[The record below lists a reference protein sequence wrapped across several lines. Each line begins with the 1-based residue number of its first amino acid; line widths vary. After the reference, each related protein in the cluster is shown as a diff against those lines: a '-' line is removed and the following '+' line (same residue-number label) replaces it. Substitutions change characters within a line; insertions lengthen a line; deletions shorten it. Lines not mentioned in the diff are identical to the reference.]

1 MDNTPKNSR
10 RLNILKINSHRMV
23 NIRPSAV
30 KRSDPRIK
38 YGAGYSSFADK
49 KLFFQYRKRI
59 VQWVIHLAPS
69 IVAAIHPSR
78 VWEFTLEDY
87 RRLPEGTLGRD
98 IADFL
103 DARQLDFLPHG
114 EQHDVRHILLGYDMT
129 TYDELRMQAFM
140 VGNNW
145 KWHITGWLMLLFGAF
160 CLPEWWTQL
169 RLDFARGRQARDISK
184 IQWRKLIKMPTQSL
198 RYYFDIPSISS

>member
-1 MDNTPKNSR
+1 MDNTSKNSGE
-10 RLNILKINSHRMV
+10 LSALKVESFVMENTKPSTIHR
-23 NIRPSAV
+23 PPFTV
-30 KRSDPRIK
+30 K
-38 YGAGYSSFADK
+38 SSM
-49 KLFFQYRKRI
+49 FFQYRKRI

-69 IVAAIHPSR
+69 IVAAIYPPR

-145 KWHITGWLMLLFGAF
+145 KWHIVGWLMLTFGAI
-160 CLPEWWTQL
+160 CMPEWWTQL
-169 RLDFARGRQARDISK
+169 QMDFARGQQARNISN
-184 IQWRKLIKMPTQSL
+184 IQWVKLIKMPTQSL
-198 RYYFDIPSISS
+198 RYYFEIPTLNKNRD